1 MFLSAYVRLRA
12 RRKNFDAPCVILSPP
27 DTDASDR
34 AYLAVTLARAVGVDN
49 IPTGLVFDDLGG
61 ERGPL

>member
-1 MFLSAYVRLRA
+1 MFLSARVRLRA
-12 RRKNFDAPCVILSPP
+12 RGTNFDAPCVILSPP

-34 AYLAVTLARAVGVDN
+34 AYLAVALTCTVGVDN

>member
-1 MFLSAYVRLRA
+1 MFLSTHVRLRP
-12 RRKNFDAPCVILSPP
+12 RGTNLYAPCVILSPP

-34 AYLAVTLARAVGVDN
+34 ACLAVALARTIGVDDT
-49 IPTGLVFDDLGG
+49 PTGLIFYDLGG